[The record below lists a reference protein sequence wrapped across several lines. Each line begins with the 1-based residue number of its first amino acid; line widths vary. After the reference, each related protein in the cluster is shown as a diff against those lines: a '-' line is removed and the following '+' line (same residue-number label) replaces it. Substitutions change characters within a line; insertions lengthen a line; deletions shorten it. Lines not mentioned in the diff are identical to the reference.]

1 MIPYGRQDITD
12 DDIQAVIDVLKSDFL
27 TQGPKVPIFES
38 EIATF
43 CGAKYAVAMNSAT
56 SALHTAC
63 MALDLGPGDW
73 LWTSPNSFV
82 ASANCAIYCG
92 AKVDF
97 VDIDPKTYN
106 ISVESLKKKLIIAK
120 SENKLPKI
128 IIPVHFAGQSCEME
142 AIFKLSQE
150 YNFRIIEDASHAIGG
165 KYLDENIGS
174 CRFSDITIFSFHPV
188 KIITTAEGGAAT
200 TNNDL
205 IYNRLQRHRSHG
217 ITSDKKDFVDR
228 PANEI
233 WNYQQ
238 IYIGYNYRM
247 TEIQAALGISQLKR
261 INQFVEKR
269 QSIANRYNLEL
280 KDLPLILPFQIK
292 ESISSYHLYPIRINK
307 NFSKIDQKDLHE
319 ILIQN
324 AIGVNLHYIPIYR
337 QPFYENMGFKKGY
350 CIESENFYETI
361 LSIPI
366 YYGLTIEK
374 QNLVIE
380 IIKNAFK

>member
-12 DDIQAVIDVLKSDFL
+12 DDIEAVIDVLKSDFL

-38 EIATF
+38 EIASF
-43 CGAKYAVAMNSAT
+43 CGSKYAVAMNSAT

-106 ISVESLKKKLIIAK
+106 ISVECLEKKLKIAK
-120 SENKLPKI
+120 LEKKLPKI
-128 IIPVHFAGQSCEME
+128 IIPVHYAGQSCEME
-142 AIFKLSQE
+142 AIYKLSQE
-150 YNFRIIEDASHAIGG
+150 YNFHIIEDASHAIGG
-165 KYLDENIGS
+165 KYLDEYIGS
-174 CRFSDITIFSFHPV
+174 CIFSDITIFSFHPV

-217 ITSDKKDFVDR
+217 ITSDKKDFADR

-261 INQFVEKR
+261 INQFVDKR

-292 ESISSYHLYPIRINK
+292 ESSSSYHLYPIRINRK
-307 NFSKIDQKDLHE
+307 FSKIDQKDVIN
-319 ILIQN
+319 ILLQN
-324 AIGVNLHYIPIYR
+324 GIVANLHYIPIYR
-337 QPFYENMGFKKGY
+337 QPFYENLGFEKGH
-350 CIESENFYETI
+350 CLESENFHKTV
-361 LSIPI
+361 LTIPI
-366 YYGLTIEK
+366 YYGLTDED
-374 QNLVIE
+374 QDMVIK
-380 IIKNAFK
+380 ILKSIFK